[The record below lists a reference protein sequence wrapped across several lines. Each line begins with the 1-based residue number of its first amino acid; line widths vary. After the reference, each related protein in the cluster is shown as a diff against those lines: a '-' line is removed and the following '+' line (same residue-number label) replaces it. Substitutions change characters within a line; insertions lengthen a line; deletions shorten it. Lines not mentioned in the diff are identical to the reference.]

1 MGQRNGNG
9 MKSGRESA
17 LANRTRVRPRNVT
30 LPKEAM
36 KILVKLEYAKNY
48 KDKTRYNNILDRLIK
63 EYPEMSDQILQLK
76 LK

>member
-1 MGQRNGNG
+1 
-9 MKSGRESA
+9 MKSGRKSA
-17 LANRTRVRPRNVT
+17 LTKSNKAKSRNVT

-36 KILVKLEYAKNY
+36 KLLIRLEYAKNY
-48 KDKTRYNNILDRLIK
+48 KDKTRYNNILDRLTA